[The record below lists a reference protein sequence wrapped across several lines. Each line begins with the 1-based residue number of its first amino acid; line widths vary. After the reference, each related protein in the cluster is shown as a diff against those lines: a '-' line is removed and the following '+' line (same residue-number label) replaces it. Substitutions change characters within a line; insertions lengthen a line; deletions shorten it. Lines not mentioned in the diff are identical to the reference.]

1 MKKVKAWRKK
11 QKKRQ
16 ADVAE
21 KLGISQGAY
30 SRYEA
35 MKVPMPSPLA
45 VRMIAWSGGA
55 LKFADFFS
63 WIEQEK
69 KI

>member
-1 MKKVKAWRKK
+1 MEKVKAWRKK

-16 ADVAE
+16 TDVAE
-21 KLGISQGAY
+21 KLGITQAAY

-35 MKVPMPSPLA
+35 MKVPMPGPLA

-63 WIEQEK
+63 WLGQEK
-69 KI
+69 EA